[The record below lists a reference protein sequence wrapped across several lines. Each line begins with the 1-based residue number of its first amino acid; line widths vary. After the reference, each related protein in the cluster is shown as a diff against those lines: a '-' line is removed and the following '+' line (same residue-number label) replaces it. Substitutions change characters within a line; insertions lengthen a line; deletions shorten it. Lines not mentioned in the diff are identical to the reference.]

1 MLYLNELLVIIFL
14 LILIICIL
22 YMGIIILRDWFDLY
36 YYLCFFNIKVF

>member
-22 YMGIIILRDWFDLY
+22 YMGIIISGDWFDL
-36 YYLCFFNIKVF
+36 

>member
-22 YMGIIILRDWFDLY
+22 YLGIILLGDWFDFY

>member
-22 YMGIIILRDWFDLY
+22 YMGIIILGDWFDL
-36 YYLCFFNIKVF
+36 